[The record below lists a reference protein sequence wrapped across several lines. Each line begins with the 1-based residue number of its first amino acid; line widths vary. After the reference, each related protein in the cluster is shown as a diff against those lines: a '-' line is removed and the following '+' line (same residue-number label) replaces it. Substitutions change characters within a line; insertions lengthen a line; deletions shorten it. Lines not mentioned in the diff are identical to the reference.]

1 MYYYI
6 TALIFLITTSVC
18 GYSFDRLTI
27 IHQPCDRGPGEVVR
41 SLIQGLTNLGI
52 PFNLNPPEL
61 TTIADTVVILSDA
74 HNVKRAVEWKKA
86 GHIKHI
92 FAGPNLMSRSF
103 EHDYLLASPH
113 IDGILV
119 PSQWTGINFIQDDA
133 RLTEKIKIWYA
144 GVDETY
150 WSPLSQHR
158 STKQVLIYA
167 KYADQHLCNQIKTLL
182 VKYGWNPAVLNYGNY
197 THQQYKILLADS
209 AFAIFLSVSESQGIS
224 LAEAWS
230 MNVPTLVWNPQELIA
245 YGKRFD
251 PISSCPYLT
260 RDTGLDWKSIADLEQ
275 LLKSIKGQLT
285 SFNPR
290 RWIIDHMTDTK
301 SALLLLDIIE
311 QTIGTKN
318 QELS

>member
-1 MYYYI
+1 MYSYI
-6 TALIFLITTSVC
+6 YALMFLITTTVL

-41 SLIQGLTNLGI
+41 SLVQGLKNLGI
-52 PFNLNPPEL
+52 PFNLNPAEL
-61 TTIADTVVILSDA
+61 TGIADTVVILSDA

-119 PSQWTGINFIQDDA
+119 PSQWTGINFIQDDV
-133 RLTEKIKIWYA
+133 RLSEKIKIWYA
-144 GVDETY
+144 GIDEIY
-150 WSPLSQHR
+150 WSPL
-158 STKQVLIYA
+158 TKKRATKNVLIYA
-167 KYADQHLCNQIKTLL
+167 KYADQHLCNQIKKLL
-182 VKYGWNPAVLNYGNY
+182 ATYGWNPVILNYGNY
-197 THQQYKILLADS
+197 THQQYKALLTDS
-209 AFAIFLSVSESQGIS
+209 AFAIFLSISESQGIS
-224 LAEAWS
+224 LAEAWA
-230 MNVPTLVWNPQELIA
+230 MNVPTLVWNPQELVA

-260 RDTGLDWKSIADLEQ
+260 PDTGLDWKSVADLEQ
-275 LLKSIKGQLT
+275 LLRTITQQLPT
-285 SFNPR
+285 FNPR
-290 RWIIDHMTDTK
+290 NWILDHMTDTK

-311 QTIGTKN
+311 ETIGTKN